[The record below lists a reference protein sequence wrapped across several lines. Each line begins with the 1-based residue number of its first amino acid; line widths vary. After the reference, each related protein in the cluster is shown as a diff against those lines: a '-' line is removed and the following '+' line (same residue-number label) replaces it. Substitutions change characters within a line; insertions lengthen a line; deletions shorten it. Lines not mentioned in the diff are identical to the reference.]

1 MKNPTILVP
10 TDFSDLSKKAM
21 DTANE
26 VAKMLD
32 GKVTP
37 FHSYIPITDMD
48 GFHYMSSGTGTQ
60 KNLTDIEDS
69 LKERLDDVAAE
80 YVDERFL
87 NPGIIGIGNPA
98 HAITESSMDYDLVIM
113 STHGR
118 TGFKRFLLG
127 SVAEKVLRMSNVPV
141 LVVEDQTHFTPM
153 QRILVTTDFSD
164 NAKAAYPVARA
175 FAEASG
181 ADIELFHAVMYDNFD
196 SLAKAEST
204 YDMRKENLERI
215 GLEHFSALAGNV
227 YVNVVM
233 TNRSAH
239 EAILN
244 QTQKELY
251 NLVVMSTIGRTGLDY
266 LMLGSTTSN
275 VTRMVKS
282 AVLSVNPEK
291 TAGQKKQAIVD
302 EMQEKKQA

>member
-1 MKNPTILVP
+1 MH
-10 TDFSDLSKKAM
+10 
-21 DTANE
+21 TAQDI
-26 VAKMLD
+26 AKMLN
-32 GKVTP
+32 GTVTP

-48 GFHYMSSGTGTQ
+48 GFHYMSSGAGTQ

-69 LKERLDDVAAE
+69 LKQRVDDIAAE
-80 YVDERFL
+80 YIESRFL
-87 NPGIIGIGNPA
+87 KPGIIGIGNPA
-98 HAITESSMDYDLVIM
+98 HAITETSMEYDLVVM

-127 SVAEKVLRMSNVPV
+127 SVAEKVLRMSNVPI
-141 LVVEDQTHFTPM
+141 LVVEDQTHFSPM

-181 ADIELFHAVMYDNFD
+181 ADVELFHAVMYDNFD

-204 YDMRKENLERI
+204 FDMRKENLERL
-215 GLEHFSALAGNV
+215 GVEHFSNISGKVHAT
-227 YVNVVM
+227 VVM

-239 EAILN
+239 EAVLQ

-251 NLVVMSTIGRTGLDY
+251 NMVVMSTIGRTGLDY

-275 VTRMVKS
+275 VARMVKA
-282 AVLSVNPEK
+282 AVVSVNPEK
-291 TAGQKKQAIVD
+291 TASQKKEAIMN
-302 EMQEKKQA
+302 EMKDSSK

>member
-1 MKNPTILVP
+1 MKNPKILVP

-21 DTANE
+21 HIAND
-26 VAKMLD
+26 VANLLD

-48 GFHYMSSGTGTQ
+48 GFHYMNTGAGTE

-69 LKERLDDVAAE
+69 LKQRIDDISGEYIDATRLE
-80 YVDERFL
+80 
-87 NPGIIGIGNPA
+87 PCIIGIGNPA
-98 HAITESSMDYDLVIM
+98 HAIIESSIEYDLIVM

-141 LVVEDQTHFTPM
+141 LVVEDQTHFSPM

-164 NAKAAYPVARA
+164 NAKAAYPIARV

-181 ADIELFHAVMYDNFD
+181 ADVELFHAVLYDNFD

-204 YDMRKENLERI
+204 YDMRQENLERI
-215 GLEHFSALAGNV
+215 GMEYFSNIKGKVHA
-227 YVNVVM
+227 NVVM

-239 EAILN
+239 ETIME

-251 NLVVMSTIGRTGLDY
+251 NMVVMSTIGRTGLDY

-275 VTRMVKS
+275 VVRLTNS

-291 TAGQKKQAIVD
+291 TASQKKKAIMED
-302 EMQEKKQA
+302 MKASGQ

>member
-1 MKNPTILVP
+1 MKNPNILVP

-21 DTANE
+21 HIANE
-26 VAKMLD
+26 VANLLD

-48 GFHYMSSGTGTQ
+48 GFHYMNTGAGTE

-69 LKERLDDVAAE
+69 LKQRIDDISGEYIDAKRLE
-80 YVDERFL
+80 
-87 NPGIIGIGNPA
+87 PGIIGIGNPA
-98 HAITESSMDYDLVIM
+98 HAIVESSIDYDLIVM

-141 LVVEDQTHFTPM
+141 LIVEDQTHFSPM

-164 NAKAAYPVARA
+164 NAKAAYPIARV

-181 ADIELFHAVMYDNFD
+181 ADVELFHAVLYDNFD

-204 YDMRKENLERI
+204 YDMRQENLERI
-215 GLEHFSALAGNV
+215 AMEYFPNLKGKVHA
-227 YVNVVM
+227 NVVM

-239 EAILN
+239 ETIME

-251 NLVVMSTIGRTGLDY
+251 NMVVMSTIGRTGLDY

-275 VTRMVKS
+275 VARLTNS

-291 TAGQKKQAIVD
+291 TASQKKKAIIEDMQASD
-302 EMQEKKQA
+302 K

>member
-1 MKNPTILVP
+1 MKNPNILVP

-21 DTANE
+21 QIAND
-26 VAKMLD
+26 VANLLD

-48 GFHYMSSGTGTQ
+48 GFHYMNTGAGTE

-69 LKERLDDVAAE
+69 LKQRIDDITGEYIDAKRLE
-80 YVDERFL
+80 
-87 NPGIIGIGNPA
+87 PGIIGIGNPA
-98 HAITESSMDYDLVIM
+98 HAIVESSIDYDLIVM

-141 LVVEDQTHFTPM
+141 LIVEDQTHFSPM

-164 NAKAAYPVARA
+164 NAKAAYPIARD

-181 ADIELFHAVMYDNFD
+181 ADVELFHAVLYDNFD

-204 YDMRKENLERI
+204 YDMRQENLERI
-215 GLEHFSALAGNV
+215 AMEYFPNLKGKVHA
-227 YVNVVM
+227 NVVM

-239 EAILN
+239 ETIME

-251 NLVVMSTIGRTGLDY
+251 NMVVMSTIGRTGLDY

-275 VTRMVKS
+275 VARLTNS

-291 TAGQKKQAIVD
+291 TASQKKKAIMDDMQASD
-302 EMQEKKQA
+302 K

>member
-1 MKNPTILVP
+1 MKNPKILVP

-21 DTANE
+21 HIAND
-26 VAKMLD
+26 VANLLD

-48 GFHYMSSGTGTQ
+48 GFHYMNTGAGTE

-69 LKERLDDVAAE
+69 LKQRIDDISGEYIDATRLE
-80 YVDERFL
+80 
-87 NPGIIGIGNPA
+87 PCIIGIGNPA
-98 HAITESSMDYDLVIM
+98 HAIIESSIEYDLIVM

-141 LVVEDQTHFTPM
+141 LVVEDQTHFSPM

-164 NAKAAYPVARA
+164 NAKAAYPIARV

-181 ADIELFHAVMYDNFD
+181 ADVELFHAVLYDNFD

-204 YDMRKENLERI
+204 YDMRQENLERI
-215 GLEHFSALAGNV
+215 GMEYFSNIKGKV
-227 YVNVVM
+227 HVNVVM

-239 EAILN
+239 ETIME

-251 NLVVMSTIGRTGLDY
+251 NMVVMSTIGRTGLDY

-275 VTRMVKS
+275 VVRLTNS

-291 TAGQKKQAIVD
+291 TASQKKKAIMED
-302 EMQEKKQA
+302 MKASGQ

>member
-1 MKNPTILVP
+1 MKNPNILVP

-21 DTANE
+21 HIANE
-26 VAKMLD
+26 VANLLD

-48 GFHYMSSGTGTQ
+48 GFHYMNTGAGTE

-69 LKERLDDVAAE
+69 LKQRIDDISGEYIDAKRLE
-80 YVDERFL
+80 
-87 NPGIIGIGNPA
+87 PGIIGIGNPA
-98 HAITESSMDYDLVIM
+98 HAIVESSIEYDLIVM

-141 LVVEDQTHFTPM
+141 LVVEDQTHFSPM

-164 NAKAAYPVARA
+164 NAKAAYPIARV

-181 ADIELFHAVMYDNFD
+181 ADIELFHAVLYDNFD

-204 YDMRKENLERI
+204 YDMRQENLERI
-215 GLEHFSALAGNV
+215 GMEYFSNIKGKV
-227 YVNVVM
+227 HVNVVM

-239 EAILN
+239 ETIME

-251 NLVVMSTIGRTGLDY
+251 NMVVMSTIGRTGLDY

-275 VTRMVKS
+275 VVRLTNS

-291 TAGQKKQAIVD
+291 TADQKKKAIIED
-302 EMQEKKQA
+302 MKASGQ

>member
-1 MKNPTILVP
+1 MKNPNILVP

-21 DTANE
+21 HIAND
-26 VAKMLD
+26 VANLLD

-48 GFHYMSSGTGTQ
+48 GFHYMNTGAGTE

-69 LKERLDDVAAE
+69 LKQRIDDISGEYIDAKRLE
-80 YVDERFL
+80 
-87 NPGIIGIGNPA
+87 PGIIGIGNPA
-98 HAITESSMDYDLVIM
+98 HAIVESSIDYDLIIM

-141 LVVEDQTHFTPM
+141 LVVEDQTHFSPM

-164 NAKAAYPVARA
+164 NAKAAYPIARD

-181 ADIELFHAVMYDNFD
+181 ADVELFHAVLYDNFD

-204 YDMRKENLERI
+204 YDMRQENLERI
-215 GLEHFSALAGNV
+215 AMEYFPNLKGKVH
-227 YVNVVM
+227 VNVVM

-239 EAILN
+239 ETIME

-251 NLVVMSTIGRTGLDY
+251 NMVVMSTIGRTGLDY

-275 VTRMVKS
+275 VARLTNS

-291 TAGQKKQAIVD
+291 TASQKKKAIIEDMQASD
-302 EMQEKKQA
+302 K